1 MPRHFE
7 EQRHLL
13 QNIEN
18 LVISAHGPSK
28 IAAEY
33 ATYVMRFLGVFNSVR
48 VYEGHEVMP
57 NDLEPLAS
65 GIGGYLTA
73 S

>member
-1 MPRHFE
+1 M
-7 EQRHLL
+7 L

-18 LVISAHGPSK
+18 LVISGNGPSK
-28 IAAEY
+28 LAAEY
-33 ATYVMRFLGVFNSVR
+33 ATYVMRYLGIFNSVR

-65 GIGGYLTA
+65 GIGGFLTVT
-73 S
+73 